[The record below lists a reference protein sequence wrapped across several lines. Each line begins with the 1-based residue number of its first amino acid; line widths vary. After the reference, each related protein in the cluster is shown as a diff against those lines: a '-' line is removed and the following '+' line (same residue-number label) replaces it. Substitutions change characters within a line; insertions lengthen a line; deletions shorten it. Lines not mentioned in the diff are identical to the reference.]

1 MAFSAD
7 DIRAVIDSAK
17 ARETGGLLGF
27 IQQRHPDN
35 SDATTQA
42 EAERVLTL
50 IEEVP
55 DLMLAVSEAA
65 RGRDMESLVEPVLTH
80 AGRYFTAPIDAIPEM
95 THGLVGLIDDAYFV
109 LRTLQHMEN
118 GTQGWIGLDVE
129 EPLEFLREILGPA
142 MTEQLDNA
150 SNRALETISET
161 VTQLWNAVARPA

>member
-1 MAFSAD
+1 MAFSAE

-27 IQQRHPDN
+27 IQQKHPDN
-35 SDATTQA
+35 SDEATQA
-42 EAERVLTL
+42 EADRVLTL

-65 RGRDMESLVEPVLTH
+65 KGRDMESLVEPVLSH
-80 AGRYFTAPIDAIPEM
+80 AARYFTAPIDAIPEM

-109 LRTLQHMEN
+109 LRTLQHMEE
-118 GTQGWIGLDVE
+118 GTRRWIGLDVE
-129 EPLEFLREILGPA
+129 EPLVFLREILGPA

-150 SNRALETISET
+150 SNRALDAISET